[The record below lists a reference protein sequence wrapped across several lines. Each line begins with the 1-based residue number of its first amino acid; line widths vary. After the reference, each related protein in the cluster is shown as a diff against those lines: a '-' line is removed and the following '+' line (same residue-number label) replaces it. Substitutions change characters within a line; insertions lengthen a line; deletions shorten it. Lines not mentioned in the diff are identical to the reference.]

1 MAKGQAKDMQGGRM
15 VYHRILGSR
24 IVGGDR
30 TGRGRTGAPPP
41 RRSLLTA
48 LLILGGA
55 WLVAFSLAG
64 TGSAARAATESGPA
78 RVALFAPEGPGDPFW
93 ARTIDFMEAAARDL
107 GLSLEVHFADGSAKT
122 MAETAGRIM
131 TGPRPPDYVLFPAT
145 DRIGPRILDIAERE
159 GIHALLLNATISEDQ
174 RDRTKGPRATYKQW
188 LGGIVADDLLG
199 GYLLARN
206 MFRYAQ
212 LRWITAP
219 SGRIE
224 VIGLT
229 HSAADKAALDRI
241 DGLKLASEEY
251 YLGDIAYLGLAN
263 GSKTKAHQVIE
274 LGYESH
280 PGATLYWSTDD
291 MMALGMMESLTDRT
305 RRLPGTDAIIG
316 GFYWSPWALQA
327 VLDGR
332 ISFLM
337 GGHFMT
343 GGAALVM
350 IHDHAHGVDFKPVGM
365 EQRFGFGMLHA
376 GNIKQ
381 LAPIL
386 ARRDWSW
393 IDFKRFSRALHPER
407 GDYGFSASAFL
418 QARKQ

>member
-1 MAKGQAKDMQGGRM
+1 MA
-15 VYHRILGSR
+15 
-24 IVGGDR
+24 
-30 TGRGRTGAPPP
+30 
-41 RRSLLTA
+41 
-48 LLILGGA
+48 LGGA
-55 WLVAFSLAG
+55 WLAAFSS
-64 TGSAARAATESGPA
+64 TEVGSVAHAAAQPGPV
-78 RVALFAPEGPGDPFW
+78 RVAVFSPEGPGDPFW
-93 ARTIDFMEAAARDL
+93 ARSIDFMEAAARDL
-107 GLSLEVHFADGSAKT
+107 GLTLEVHFADGTART
-122 MAETAGRIM
+122 MAGNAERIM
-131 TGPRPPDYVLFPAT
+131 TGPTPPDYVLFPAT
-145 DRIGPRILDIAERE
+145 DRIGPSILDIAERE
-159 GIHALLLNATISEDQ
+159 GINAVLLNTTISEDQ
-174 RDRTKGPRATYKQW
+174 RDRIKGPRAIYTRW
-188 LGGIVADDLLG
+188 LGGIIADDLLG

-206 MFRYAQ
+206 MFRHAQ
-212 LRWITAP
+212 RRWITAP

-263 GSKTKAHQVIE
+263 GSKAKAHQVIE

-350 IHDHAHGVDFKPVGM
+350 IHDHARGVDFKPMGM

-386 ARRDWSW
+386 AQRDWSW
-393 IDFKRFSRALHPER
+393 VDFKRFSRALHPER

-418 QARKQ
+418 RARKP